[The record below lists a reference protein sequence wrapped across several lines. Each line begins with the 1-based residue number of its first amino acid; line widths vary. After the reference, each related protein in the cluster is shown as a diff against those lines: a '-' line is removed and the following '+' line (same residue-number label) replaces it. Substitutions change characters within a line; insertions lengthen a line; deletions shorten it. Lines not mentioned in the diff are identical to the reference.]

1 MEADEGWYRDPYLV
15 HEDRWF
21 SAGQPTQLV
30 RDGGVEAYD
39 PPPAGPP
46 KAELVEVQHSEP
58 SYGEDLRRADDPSA
72 GAVYDP
78 KAARRYGPIHIL
90 ARTSPPPPEPPP
102 DESPSWRE
110 GSGSGRG

>member
-1 MEADEGWYRDPYLV
+1 VEAEGWYRDPYLV

-21 SAGQPTQLV
+21 SSGQPTQLV

-46 KAELVEVQHSEP
+46 KAELVEARHEAS
-58 SYGEDLRRADDPSA
+58 SDSSDLRRADDPSA

-78 KAARRYGPIHIL
+78 RAAAWGTIDSIGE
-90 ARTSPPPPEPPP
+90 PPPRSPEPPL